1 VQVNA
6 VRYDRQS
13 VADHANNL
21 AAKIRG
27 NLTNSLK
34 ALNVDILEGFGS
46 IVAPQRVKYGKKGMP
61 AKEVTARDVII
72 ATGSTPW
79 VPPGIEVDGKSVI
92 TSDHALKMEWVP
104 DWVAIV
110 GSGYIGLEFS
120 DVSSTSPIPLPLLN
134 GHLAGLYT
142 CCLACTPAD
151 WPVRYTCWL
160 FLPLPVQVYTALGSE
175 VTFIEAVDQLACTP
189 LDCSV

>member
-1 VQVNA
+1 MVPCLQVNA
-6 VRYDRQS
+6 VRYDRQL

-21 AAKIRG
+21 ATKIRG

-46 IVAPQRVKYGKKGMP
+46 LVSAQKVKYGKKGMP

-120 DVSSTSPIPLPLLN
+120 DVSP
-134 GHLAGLYT
+134 
-142 CCLACTPAD
+142 
-151 WPVRYTCWL
+151 
-160 FLPLPVQVYTALGSE
+160 
-175 VTFIEAVDQLACTP
+175 
-189 LDCSV
+189 